1 MVHFSYIHNTEAG
14 IKTIGV
20 DMCKKQAG
28 GMYTLNVYSTYAKIM
43 PGLGDYLH
51 KLDPTREW
59 DEHIEHILVFCE
71 VHLKR
76 NFAKRFPRHTIRHEF
91 FQLLF
96 GANSKVEI
104 DAHMQ
109 SICIEYPELKQW
121 ILNKKPRWLLA
132 GLTRSE
138 SKVPYSSWL
147 RARKHTGVGES
158 SHFQDN
164 NFTGRRTSMLNAV
177 LK

>member
-1 MVHFSYIHNTEAG
+1 MVHFSYLHSTDTG

-28 GMYTLNVYSTYAKIM
+28 GMCILDVSSAYAKRTL
-43 PGLGDYLH
+43 GLGDFLH

-76 NFAKRFPRHTIRHEF
+76 NFAKRFPRHRIRHEF

-96 GANSKVEI
+96 GANSRLEI
-104 DAHMQ
+104 DAHMRA
-109 SICIEYPELKQW
+109 ICLEYPELKQW
-121 ILNKKPRWLLA
+121 MLNKKPRWLLA

-138 SKVPYSSWL
+138 SKVPFKYWL
-147 RARKHTGVGES
+147 QARKHTGIGES

-164 NFTGRRTSMLNAV
+164 NFTGRKTSMLNAV